1 MDHQPIKVNEDLELR
16 YWQTKWAPE
25 LFSLTEKNR
34 QYLQPWLPW
43 VPKTKTAEDSKKF
56 ILTCKKEYKNG
67 ESLELG
73 IWYKNSLVG
82 CIGLHHISKASRN
95 TAVGYWLSYEYYGK
109 GIITQS
115 VKALLDYGFNT
126 LKLHR
131 IEIVAGTTNIKSCA
145 VAERLGF
152 KKEGIKRDVEFVDN
166 RFIDYAIYS
175 LLENENF
182 PK

>member
-1 MDHQPIKVNEDLELR
+1 MNAPIKVNDDIELR
-16 YWQTKWAPE
+16 FWQTKWAPE
-25 LFSLTEKNR
+25 LFALTEENR

-56 ILTCKKEYKNG
+56 ILTCRREYKKG
-67 ESLELG
+67 EAMELG
-73 IWYKNSLVG
+73 IWFKGKLVG
-82 CIGLHHISKASRN
+82 CVGLHHISKTSRN
-95 TAVGYWLSYEYYGK
+95 TAVGYWLSSEYYGK
-109 GIITQS
+109 GIITKS

-131 IEIVAGTTNIKSCA
+131 IEIVVGTTNTKSCA

-152 KKEGIKRDVEFVDN
+152 KKEGVKRDVEFVDN

-175 LLENENF
+175 LLENEWIR
-182 PK
+182 